1 LRARGILNRLKS
13 SGEWQNPVDAF
24 GINQLGGARGPAAPR
39 IPANQHDGMGD
50 TISDRLGAG
59 LTFRGKLTE
68 PTASPLVAD
77 RVSETEVGRAV
88 ILTQLERILANPLFK
103 NSKRY
108 PTLLRYVVER
118 TLDGHPGELKERT
131 LGIEVFGR
139 DPDYDTNLDPVVRT
153 TAAEIRKRL
162 AQYYQEPN
170 HESEPRIDLPL
181 GSYAAR
187 FQAPAGKPAPVTSAE
202 RLIESV
208 PVPLI
213 SPIPFTRRRAYR
225 SLRLAALSGIPVF
238 IVLGVWL
245 KPWMPHSA
253 LDKLW
258 SQILDSSSPVL
269 LCVGQRPFAASS
281 ATEPQSSSMPLQ
293 NAPSPQTT
301 LYQLYY
307 LGSQNVALPD
317 VMTLGRLTGFLQAR
331 GKAYHIRGESAT
343 TFEDLRDGPVVLIG
357 AFNNDWS
364 MRLMGPR
371 RFSFERDGDIFWIKD
386 VQNPSDRSHAVN
398 YAMPYLN
405 LTEDFALVSRV
416 LDPVTERM
424 VVLAG
429 GLTGYG
435 TVAAGEFLSN
445 PAYMETITASAPGNW
460 PSKNVEV
467 LISTKVINGKSG
479 PPKAAI
485 AHFW

>member
-1 LRARGILNRLKS
+1 MIQSPLDWG
-13 SGEWQNPVDAF
+13 V
-24 GINQLGGARGPAAPR
+24 GP
-39 IPANQHDGMGD
+39 
-50 TISDRLGAG
+50 TS
-59 LTFRGKLTE
+59 RGKLTE
-68 PTASPLVAD
+68 PKALLPVAAAE
-77 RVSETEVGRAV
+77 SETEAGRAG
-88 ILTQLERILANPLFK
+88 IQAQLERILANPLFK

-170 HESEPRIDLPL
+170 HETEPRIDLPL

-187 FQAPAGKPAPVTSAE
+187 FQAPAGKPAPIPTA
-202 RLIESV
+202 RLTESV
-208 PVPLI
+208 PVPFI
-213 SPIPFTRRRAYR
+213 TPVPVTWRRPNRA
-225 SLRLAALSGIPVF
+225 LRWAALLGIPAG
-238 IVLGVWL
+238 IVLVFWL
-245 KPWMPHSA
+245 KPWTPHSA
-253 LDKLW
+253 LDRLW
-258 SQILDSSSPVL
+258 SPVLDSSSPVL
-269 LCVGQRPFAASS
+269 LCVGQRPFAGFS
-281 ATEPQSSSMPLQ
+281 ATEPQSSSGP
-293 NAPSPQTT
+293 APYAAGPQTT
-301 LYQLYY
+301 LFQLYY
-307 LGSQNVALPD
+307 LGSQNVAFPD
-317 VMTLGRLTGFLQAR
+317 VMTLARLTGFLQAKS
-331 GKAYHIRGESAT
+331 KAYHIRGESST

-364 MRLMGPR
+364 MRLMGRR
-371 RFSFERDGDIFWIKD
+371 RFSFERDGDTFWIRD
-386 VQNPSDRSHAVN
+386 TENPTDKSRAVN
-398 YAMPYLN
+398 YAMPYLK

-424 VVLAG
+424 VVLSG

-435 TVAAGEFLSN
+435 TLAAGEFLSN
-445 PAYMETITASAPGNW
+445 PEYMETIAARAPGKW
-460 PSKNVEV
+460 ARKNVEV

-479 PPKAAI
+479 PPKAVI

>member
-1 LRARGILNRLKS
+1 
-13 SGEWQNPVDAF
+13 
-24 GINQLGGARGPAAPR
+24 
-39 IPANQHDGMGD
+39 
-50 TISDRLGAG
+50 

-68 PTASPLVAD
+68 STASPLVAD
-77 RVSETEVGRAV
+77 AVSDTDVGRVV
-88 ILTQLERILANPLFK
+88 ILAQLERILANPLFK

-170 HESEPRIDLPL
+170 HETEPRIDLPL

-187 FQAPAGKPAPVTSAE
+187 FQAPAGRTAPITSAE
-202 RLIESV
+202 RLITSV
-208 PVPLI
+208 PVPVI
-213 SPIPFTRRRAYR
+213 SPVPVTRYR
-225 SLRLAALSGIPVF
+225 PYHSLRLAALAGIPAV
-238 IVLGVWL
+238 IVLALWL
-245 KPWMPHSA
+245 KPWTPHSA

-258 SQILDSSSPVL
+258 TPVLDSSSPVL
-269 LCVGQRPFAASS
+269 LCVGQRPFAGVST
-281 ATEPQSSSMPLQ
+281 TEPQSSGPVQ
-293 NAPSPQTT
+293 NAPWPQTT
-301 LYQLYY
+301 LFQLYY

-317 VMTLGRLTGFLQAR
+317 VITLGRLTGFLQAR
-331 GKAYHIRGESAT
+331 GKAYHIRGESTT

-371 RFSFERDGDIFWIKD
+371 RFSFERDGDTFWIKD
-386 VQNPSDRSHAVN
+386 AQNPSDRSHSVN
-398 YAMPYLN
+398 YAMPYLK

-435 TVAAGEFLSN
+435 TIAASELLSN
-445 PAYMETITASAPGNW
+445 PAYMETIAASAPAKW
-460 PSKNVEV
+460 PRKNVEV
-467 LISTKVINGKSG
+467 LISTKVINGESG
-479 PPKAAI
+479 PPKAVI

>member
-1 LRARGILNRLKS
+1 
-13 SGEWQNPVDAF
+13 
-24 GINQLGGARGPAAPR
+24 
-39 IPANQHDGMGD
+39 
-50 TISDRLGAG
+50 
-59 LTFRGKLTE
+59 
-68 PTASPLVAD
+68 
-77 RVSETEVGRAV
+77 VSENEAERAA
-88 ILTQLERILANPLFK
+88 IQAQLERILANPLFK

-108 PTLLRYVVER
+108 PTLLRYVVEH
-118 TLDGHPGELKERT
+118 TLDGHPAELKERT

-139 DPDYDTNLDPVVRT
+139 EPDYDTNLDPVVRT

-170 HESEPRIDLPL
+170 RETERRIDLPL

-187 FQAPAGKPAPVTSAE
+187 FQPPVAGRPEPITSPALLTVPALTPPLVPHVPTVEAVEHQPHRSWRVAAILGIPALIVVT
-202 RLIESV
+202 
-208 PVPLI
+208 
-213 SPIPFTRRRAYR
+213 
-225 SLRLAALSGIPVF
+225 AALTAWFTAWVTTRIRPGT
-238 IVLGVWL
+238 
-245 KPWMPHSA
+245 PHTA
-253 LDKLW
+253 LDRLW
-258 SQILDSSSPVL
+258 SPVLDSASPVL
-269 LCVGQRPFAASS
+269 LCVGQRPFVGIS
-281 ATEPQSSSMPLQ
+281 ATEPQSSS
-293 NAPSPQTT
+293 APMQYAATPQTT
-301 LYQLYY
+301 LFQLYY

-317 VMTLGRLTGFLQAR
+317 VLTMGRLTGFLQAK
-331 GKAYHIRGESAT
+331 GKTYHCRGESST

-371 RFSFERDGDIFWIKD
+371 RFTFEREGDTFWIKD
-386 VQNPSDRSHAVN
+386 ARNPADKSHAVN
-398 YAMPYLN
+398 YAVPYLN

-435 TVAAGEFLSN
+435 TMAAGEFLST
-445 PAYMETITASAPGNW
+445 PEYMDSITASAPAAW
-460 PSKNVEV
+460 ARKNVEV

-479 PPKAAI
+479 PPKPVI